1 MIKKI
6 AILSL
11 IPVFGCQSIVENV
24 PLPKTEVKAVTFG
37 YFDNLNLANKQNI
50 SLTKSKPVFYT
61 ANSRSSDYE
70 TIEDAE
76 ITITGNG
83 ENYEFY
89 YEPQDKEYEPS
100 QTINLQSGSDY
111 TLTVNSPEFG
121 VLKSTQTMPQPVGAY
136 TIRID
141 STEREYETEYRVFI
155 ELENTLN
162 QYYRIE
168 VFTGPS
174 VSFDPEGIYLDKEYF
189 EFFGSEN
196 HKLTTSFTDWSS
208 KSSGVN
214 RSINLILSSIT
225 EDYYNY
231 GRLLKNYDPQNPFA
245 EPTLLPSNMEGG
257 LGMFALS
264 SGLIIPIR

>member
-1 MIKKI
+1 MKQI
-6 AILSL
+6 AIILSL
-11 IPVFGCQSIVENV
+11 TCIFGCQSIVENV
-24 PLPKTEVKAVTFG
+24 PLPETEVKAVAFG

-50 SLTKSKPVFYT
+50 SLTKSKPVFYS

-70 TIEDAE
+70 SIQDAE
-76 ITITGNG
+76 ITITCNG

-89 YEPQDKEYEPS
+89 YEALEEEYEPS
-100 QTINLQSGSDY
+100 QVVNLQSGSEY

-121 VLKSTQTMPQPVGAY
+121 VLKSAQTMPHPVGGY
-136 TIRID
+136 TIKID
-141 STEREYETEYRVFI
+141 STVKEYETEYRVSI
-155 ELENTLN
+155 ELENPLN

-168 VFTGPS
+168 VFTGS
-174 VSFDPEGIYLDKEYF
+174 SISFDPEGIYVNKEYF
-189 EFFGSEN
+189 EFSGSEN
-196 HKLTTSFTDWSS
+196 QKLTTSFTDWNS

-231 GRLLKNYDPQNPFA
+231 GKLLKNYDPQNPFS

-264 SGLIIPIR
+264 SGVVIQIR

>member
-1 MIKKI
+1 
-6 AILSL
+6 
-11 IPVFGCQSIVENV
+11 
-24 PLPKTEVKAVTFG
+24 
-37 YFDNLNLANKQNI
+37 
-50 SLTKSKPVFYT
+50 LTKSKPVFYT

-76 ITITGNG
+76 ITITCNG

-121 VLKSTQTMPQPVGAY
+121 VLKSTQTMPQPVGEH
-136 TIRID
+136 TIKID
-141 STEREYETEYRVFI
+141 STVKEYETDYRVAI
-155 ELENTLN
+155 ELDNPLNT
-162 QYYRIE
+162 YYRME
-168 VFTGPS
+168 VFGEGLLS
-174 VSFDPEGIYLDKEYF
+174 GQSEEGIYVNREYF
-189 EFFGSEN
+189 KIIGSEN
-196 HKLTTSFTDWSS
+196 QLSTSFTGY
-208 KSSGVN
+208 KSFDGKARKIYMV
-214 RSINLILSSIT
+214 LSSIT